1 MGKFGKKNVVSLD
14 PSTYIVGLLGE
25 SGIGKTTTM
34 YKMCDKLFGED
45 GYIIFDLGKE
55 VGTTCI
61 NGVVAEIIENYKK
74 FIEVTDD
81 IIKNKETDYPNLK
94 VVVGDTIDQ
103 LFDFAEP
110 YMVKMYNQEHLGEKD
125 FRPAKTINA
134 VEGGFMKG
142 QDRLIDMVLD
152 RIFKLRSVGVGFW
165 YTGHVKNRSN
175 DDVFTGESYDMLT
188 TSMSQRYFNAVKNK
202 THILGIAYIDRSVET
217 EEYGEENPI
226 TKKKK
231 TRNKVTAENRK
242 VKFRDSGYTADSKS
256 RFADI
261 TEEITLDVDEF
272 INAINE
278 AIAAEANKDSSDKP
292 KKAKSVKKIET
303 VKEPEPE
310 IEEEEINE
318 TEEIEEN
325 VNDLDTSDADDI
337 FADDEPPFDLD
348 EEPFDEEAVKDQ
360 IRKLHKVANPNT
372 KKLVKEILGGVK
384 LNDVH
389 DANILNKALEAL
401 K

>member
-1 MGKFGKKNVVSLD
+1 MGKFGKKNVVNTD

-45 GYIIFDLGKE
+45 GYIVLDCGRE
-55 VGTTCI
+55 VGTNCI
-61 NGVVAEIIENYKK
+61 NGVVAERIEDYKK

-81 IIKNKETDYPNLK
+81 IIKNKETDYPDLK

-103 LFDFAEP
+103 LFDIGEP
-110 YMVKMYNQEHLGEKD
+110 YLVKLYNQEHLGEKD
-125 FRPAKTINA
+125 FHPVKTING
-134 VEGGFMKG
+134 VENGFMKG

-175 DDVFTGESYDMLT
+175 DDIFTGESYDMLT

-217 EEYGEENPI
+217 EEVGEENPI

-231 TRNKVTAENRK
+231 TRNKVTSENRK
-242 VKFRDSGYTADSKS
+242 IKFRDSGYTADSKS
-256 RFADI
+256 RFSEI
-261 TEEITLDVDEF
+261 VEEITLDVDEF
-272 INAINE
+272 IDAIND
-278 AIAAEANKDSSDKP
+278 AIAAETGKGVVDKP
-292 KKAKSVKKIET
+292 KKAKKPAP

-310 IEEEEINE
+310 IEKEEL
-318 TEEIEEN
+318 EEIEEEITN
-325 VNDLDTSDADDI
+325 LPTPSDE
-337 FADDEPPFDLD
+337 DEAPFDLED
-348 EEPFDEEAVKDQ
+348 DFNEEAVKEQ
-360 IRKLHKVANPNT
+360 IRKLHKAADANT
-372 KKLVKEILGGVK
+372 KKIVKEILGNK
-384 LNDVH
+384 LNEVH
-389 DANILNKALEAL
+389 DAEILNKALEAL
-401 K
+401 A

>member
-1 MGKFGKKNVVSLD
+1 MGKYGKKNIVNTD
-14 PSTYIVGLLGE
+14 PSTYIIGLLGE

-34 YKMCDKLFGED
+34 YKVCEKLFGED
-45 GYIIFDLGKE
+45 GYIILDCGKE

-61 NGVVAEIIENYKK
+61 DGVVAEPVETYKK

-81 IIKNKETDYPNLK
+81 IIKNKAIDYPNLK
-94 VVVGDTIDQ
+94 VVVGDTLDQ
-103 LFDFAEP
+103 LFDLAEP
-110 YMVKMYNQEHLGEKD
+110 HMVKLYNQEHLGEKD

-142 QDRLIDMVLD
+142 QDRLIDVLLD

-175 DDVFTGESYDMLT
+175 DDIFTGESYDMLT

-256 RFADI
+256 RFANI
-261 TEEITLDVDEF
+261 TEEITLDVDSF
-272 INAINE
+272 ITAVTD
-278 AIAAEANKDSSDKP
+278 AIASESGQTAPSKS
-292 KKAKSVKKIET
+292 KKAKPAP

-310 IEEEEINE
+310 IEEEEI
-318 TEEIEEN
+318 EEIEEIDN
-325 VNDLDTSDADDI
+325 LPTPSDEDDI
-337 FADDEPPFDLD
+337 FEVDEAPFDLD
-348 EEPFDEEAVKDQ
+348 DFDEDAIKAE
-360 IRKLHKVANPNT
+360 IRALHKVADADT
-372 KKLVKEILGGVK
+372 KKSVKEILGNK
-384 LNDVH
+384 LTEVH
-389 DANILNKALEAL
+389 DEETLKKALAAL

>member
-1 MGKFGKKNVVSLD
+1 MGKYGKKNVVNLD

-34 YKMCDKLFGED
+34 YKTCDKLFGED
-45 GYIIFDLGKE
+45 GYIILDCGKE

-61 NGVVAEIIENYKK
+61 DGVVAEPVETYKK

-81 IIKNKETDYPNLK
+81 IIKNKETDYPELK
-94 VVVGDTIDQ
+94 VVVGDTLDQ
-103 LFDFAEP
+103 LFDLAEP

-142 QDRLIDMVLD
+142 QDRLIEMLLD

-272 INAINE
+272 IQAIND
-278 AIAAEANKDSSDKP
+278 AISAEANKGSAKP
-292 KKAKSVKKIET
+292 KKAKKT
-303 VKEPEPE
+303 APVKEVVSEVE
-310 IEEEEINE
+310 EVQEEVSDIEDDVVV
-318 TEEIEEN
+318 N
-325 VNDLDTSDADDI
+325 VVGSDEAPFDLDDADDI
-337 FADDEPPFDLD
+337 FA
-348 EEPFDEEAVKDQ
+348 EEEFDEEAVKDQ
-360 IRKLHKVANPNT
+360 IRKLHKAANPET
-372 KKLVKEILGGVK
+372 KKIVKGILGGAK
-384 LNDVH
+384 LNEVH
-389 DANILNKALEAL
+389 DAETLNNILEAL
-401 K
+401 A